1 MKTFIIVLV
10 VILFI
15 IAIFFV
21 YFGRI
26 YLQKR
31 KNLFIKQER
40 LDKLTLDYISKY
52 FQKEKMD
59 DKNYIPVLIKME
71 TDNPYNVNKE
81 TDVDF
86 YSLSFF
92 HKEKQTVLTEKTLI
106 VVTKEIDQNLSD
118 ALNGKKL
125 LMFNISQDGTIQHT
139 IQYN

>member
-1 MKTFIIVLV
+1 
-10 VILFI
+10 
-15 IAIFFV
+15 
-21 YFGRI
+21 
-26 YLQKR
+26 
-31 KNLFIKQER
+31 
-40 LDKLTLDYISKY
+40 
-52 FQKEKMD
+52 MD

-139 IQYN
+139 I

>member
-1 MKTFIIVLV
+1 MKTLVIVLII
-10 VILFI
+10 ILLI
-15 IAIFFV
+15 GSAFFV

-52 FQKEKMD
+52 FQKEKVE

-71 TDNPYNVNKE
+71 TDNPYNLNKE
-81 TDVDF
+81 TNVDF

-125 LMFNISQDGTIQHT
+125 LMFNISQDGTLQHT
-139 IQYN
+139 I

>member
-1 MKTFIIVLV
+1 MKTFVIILII
-10 VILFI
+10 ILLSGS
-15 IAIFFV
+15 AFFV

-52 FQKEKMD
+52 FQKEKIE

-71 TDNPYNVNKE
+71 TDNPYNLNKE
-81 TDVDF
+81 TNVDF

-125 LMFNISQDGTIQHT
+125 LMFNISQDGTLQHT
-139 IQYN
+139 I